1 MAVPG
6 GGGRPPRQIAVCVLR
21 ACPRRWSGVAAL
33 AATLL
38 CACSSMDIDGQWT
51 DPRHP
56 PVSLRGATLLVVC
69 EAEEQLVRQLCQER
83 LATELNAAGARAVVA
98 TQALD
103 EGPASSAPGR
113 YLPAARQAGATV
125 VFHTVVLPAD
135 SYERSGFSVGF
146 GIGGRLG
153 GGGFGGVGVSAPF
166 GGPRITQQYAANGS
180 LSEVAD
186 GRLMWSAKA
195 SARAGDEL
203 RVQVDSLGKAL
214 VASARKAGFF

>member
-1 MAVPG
+1 MSAS
-6 GGGRPPRQIAVCVLR
+6 Q
-21 ACPRRWSGVAAL
+21 RRWGAVAAA

-56 PVSLRGATLLVVC
+56 PASLRGATLLVVC
-69 EAEEQLVRQLCQER
+69 EAEEQVVRQICQER
-83 LATELNAAGARAVVA
+83 VAAEVNAAGGRAVTA
-98 TQALD
+98 RPAAD

-113 YLPAARQAGATV
+113 YLPLARELGATV
-125 VFHTVVLPAD
+125 VFHTVVVPAE

-146 GIGGRLG
+146 GMGGRLG

-166 GGPRITQQYAANGS
+166 GGSRITQQYAANGS

-186 GRLMWSAKA
+186 GRLMWTAKA

-203 RVQVDSLGKAL
+203 RVQVDALGTAL